1 MKGLKMLAIAALALS
16 PVAVVAAP
24 ASAAP
29 ASAINGGSVATPA
42 GWGTDFAD
50 WFCRNYGVA
59 CP

>member
-1 MKGLKMLAIAALALS
+1 MLAIAALALS

-42 GWGTDFAD
+42 GWGTDFAA
-50 WFCRNYGVA
+50 WFCRTYGVA
-59 CP
+59 CG